1 MSIVAPSFPLS
12 EGVIYAIRTVTHLN
26 FQGNARAAL
35 AFYHTVFKGQL
46 TLVTYAEAGQ
56 VETARE
62 PEQII
67 WGQVTRDDGIAL
79 MAYDVQAGRDWNP
92 GSNAFFV
99 SLRGDDIDTIQPLWS
114 ALSDG
119 AEVLQALAASQWSP
133 LYGMLRDRYGVT
145 WVVDVVAPNL
155 QA

>member
-1 MSIVAPSFPLS
+1 MAM
-12 EGVIYAIRTVTHLN
+12 RTVTHLN

-35 AFYHTVFKGQL
+35 AFYHAVFKGQQ
-46 TLVTYAEAGQ
+46 TLVTYAQAGQ
-56 VETARE
+56 AEAARD
-62 PEQII
+62 PEHII
-67 WGQVTRDDGIAL
+67 WGQVTGDDGIAL

-133 LYGMLRDRYGVT
+133 LYGMLRDRFGVT

-155 QA
+155 QN

>member
-1 MSIVAPSFPLS
+1 M
-12 EGVIYAIRTVTHLN
+12 AIRTVTHLN

-35 AFYHTVFKGQL
+35 AFYQEVFKGQQ
-46 TLVTYAEAGQ
+46 TLVTYAQAGQ
-56 VETARE
+56 AETARD
-62 PEQII
+62 PEHVI
-67 WGQVTRDDGIAL
+67 WGQVTGDDGIAL

-119 AEVLQALAASQWSP
+119 AEVLQAPVASQWSP
-133 LYGMLRDRYGVT
+133 MYGMLRDRFGIT
-145 WVVDVVAPNL
+145 WVVDVVVPNL

>member
-1 MSIVAPSFPLS
+1 M
-12 EGVIYAIRTVTHLN
+12 AIRTVTHLN

-35 AFYHTVFKGQL
+35 AFYQEVFKGQQ
-46 TLVTYAEAGQ
+46 TLVTYAQAGQ
-56 VETARE
+56 AETARD
-62 PEQII
+62 PEHVI
-67 WGQVTRDDGIAL
+67 WGQVTGDDGIAL

-92 GSNAFFV
+92 GSHAFFV

-119 AEVLQALAASQWSP
+119 AEVLQALTASQWSP
-133 LYGMLRDRYGVT
+133 LYGMLRDRFGVT
-145 WVVDVVAPNL
+145 WVVDVIMPNL

>member
-1 MSIVAPSFPLS
+1 M
-12 EGVIYAIRTVTHLN
+12 AIRTVTHLN

-35 AFYHTVFKGQL
+35 AFYQEVFKGQQ
-46 TLVTYAEAGQ
+46 TLVTYAQAGQ
-56 VETARE
+56 AETARD
-62 PEQII
+62 PEHVI
-67 WGQVTRDDGIAL
+67 WGQVTGDDGIAL

-119 AEVLQALAASQWSP
+119 AEVLQALTASQWSP
-133 LYGMLRDRYGVT
+133 LYGMLRDRFGVT
-145 WVVDVVAPNL
+145 WVVDVVMPNL